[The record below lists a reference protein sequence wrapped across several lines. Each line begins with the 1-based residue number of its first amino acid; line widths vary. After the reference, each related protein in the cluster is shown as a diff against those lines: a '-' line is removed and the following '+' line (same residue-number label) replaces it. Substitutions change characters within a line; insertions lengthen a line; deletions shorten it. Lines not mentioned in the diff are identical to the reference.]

1 LVKTIDKSQRIKD
14 FANSAMFSVT
24 KLGINWGMDYLR
36 NKDVGANATY
46 AFSAKVENTDWMD
59 FDALSATNTTRRVL
73 AEPVAVIE
81 EDEESDPIYLDL
93 WAMDYDTI
101 YDGVLV
107 LAGRAARKAPDA
119 IVYPQNLTLDEIEVI
134 NLFEDSS
141 LLNISYQ
148 NDVSK
153 ESKTR
158 FQRLKT
164 NVPIEKSGV
173 YKLNV
178 DL

>member
-1 LVKTIDKSQRIKD
+1 
-14 FANSAMFSVT
+14 MFSVT
-24 KLGINWGMDYLR
+24 KLGINWGMDNLR

-59 FDALSATNTTRRVL
+59 FDKVTASNTTRRVL
-73 AEPVAVIE
+73 AEPLAVIE

-107 LAGRAARKAPDA
+107 LAGWGNWGDNNRGGKKAPSPF
-119 IVYPQNLTLDEIEVI
+119 VYPQNLTLENIEVI
-134 NLFEDSS
+134 NLFEDSTQM
-141 LLNISYQ
+141 NISYQ
-148 NDVSK
+148 TDVSK

-158 FQRLKT
+158 F
-164 NVPIEKSGV
+164 
-173 YKLNV
+173 
-178 DL
+178 